1 MKKKIA
7 CVISCYNERENIPA
21 VVNQILDN
29 KLNERIHFV
38 LVDNASSDN
47 SNLLFK
53 EYENKHN
60 NIDFLINNNDIGWG
74 YGIKFG

>member
-53 EYENKHN
+53 ENTR
-60 NIDFLINNNDIGWG
+60 NIFYYKYIFRIIFIVRNEKGFI
-74 YGIKFG
+74 